1 MQIQQKLRRT
11 SKLDY
16 HDIEEARLLM
26 ILNHVMNG
34 NGSPEFISDGE
45 KYILMGTLIDQWGDC
60 VCLTELGKVFL
71 CELVFRSFDNY
82 QGDE

>member
-1 MQIQQKLRRT
+1 MQIQQKLRCM

-34 NGSPEFISDGE
+34 DGIPQFISDGE
-45 KYILMGTLIDQWGDC
+45 KSILMGTLIDQWGNC

-71 CELVFRSFDNY
+71 CELVFRSFENY